1 MKASHILHWVL
12 LGDDA
17 VCAFVTKRESTA
29 ATLSFV
35 EQHLVEHRCVFGEY
49 NLHSFTVTDNAQ
61 GPFAIG
67 KECDL
72 VQIVFDDG
80 LVNYGQ
86 AQIIRNQAF
95 NINAQGIIAPGFVDI
110 RSYDG
115 FTEFFQL
122 IV

>member
-29 ATLSFV
+29 AALSFV

-61 GPFAIG
+61 GSFSIG
-67 KECDL
+67 
-72 VQIVFDDG
+72 
-80 LVNYGQ
+80 
-86 AQIIRNQAF
+86 
-95 NINAQGIIAPGFVDI
+95 
-110 RSYDG
+110 
-115 FTEFFQL
+115 
-122 IV
+122 